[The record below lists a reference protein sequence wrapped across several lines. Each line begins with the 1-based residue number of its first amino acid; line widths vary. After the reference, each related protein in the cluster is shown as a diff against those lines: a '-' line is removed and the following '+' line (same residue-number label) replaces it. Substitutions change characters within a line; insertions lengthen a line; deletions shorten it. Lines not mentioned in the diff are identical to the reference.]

1 MISTQTSDLSYRRL
15 SGKGK
20 RLAPEAGWPVRR
32 IALLSDAATQQ
43 FVPVLRALFH
53 ENGVNVEVYEG
64 AFDGIELE
72 ALNPDSGLYRF
83 KPDVIVLALA
93 TQALRNRFFHD
104 SRGDFAEE
112 SLKRIEHLWKSLRS
126 RTSAQI
132 LQFNYVMPYERVFG
146 NFDVQAPQTLY
157 ASVGRLN
164 LALAKAASA
173 MSSVNIV
180 DVEGISSEVGRAGW
194 FDDRLW
200 NMTKAFCRLEH
211 LPLVCQSVAD
221 IVLTLMGR
229 IRKCVVLDLDNTLW
243 GGVVGDLGHLG
254 VEIGAHGDGE
264 AFFHFQSY
272 LLELKR
278 RGIILA
284 VCSKNELENAV
295 RPFEENPDMVL
306 RRNDIAVF
314 VANWDNKAD
323 NIRTI
328 RERLNIGLDS
338 MVFVDDN
345 PFERNLVR
353 ELVPEVI
360 VPEMPEDPADYVRYL
375 SSLNLF
381 ETTSFSA
388 EDARRADQY
397 KEEADRLELRASV
410 TDVSEYLRS
419 LEMKIKVAR
428 FDAENLVRIAQLTQR
443 SNQFN
448 LTTERLNEDQCR
460 ALMLDVEGWTPLY
473 ASLSDRFGDH
483 GLISVVT
490 LEHGPEALRI
500 SNWLM
505 SCRVLSRGVED
516 FVLGKVVEVAR
527 KLGVPRIN
535 AEYIPSAK
543 NGMVKDF
550 YARMGFQEVS
560 NENGRTQWV
569 LEPASFEGRSTFMTE
584 SE

>member
-1 MISTQTSDLSYRRL
+1 
-15 SGKGK
+15 
-20 RLAPEAGWPVRR
+20 
-32 IALLSDAATQQ
+32 
-43 FVPVLRALFH
+43 
-53 ENGVNVEVYEG
+53 
-64 AFDGIELE
+64 
-72 ALNPDSGLYRF
+72 
-83 KPDVIVLALA
+83 
-93 TQALRNRFFHD
+93 
-104 SRGDFAEE
+104 
-112 SLKRIEHLWKSLRS
+112 
-126 RTSAQI
+126 
-132 LQFNYVMPYERVFG
+132 MPYERVFG

-157 ASVGRLN
+157 ASVSRLN

-375 SSLNLF
+375 STLNLF

-543 NGMVKDF
+543 NGMVRDF
-550 YARMGFQEVS
+550 YARMGFEEVS

>member
-1 MISTQTSDLSYRRL
+1 MIAKETIDLSYRRL
-15 SGKGK
+15 SGKGR
-20 RLAPEAGWPVRR
+20 RLELEAGWPIQR
-32 IALLSDAATQQ
+32 IALLSDAASQQ
-43 FVPVLRALFH
+43 FGPVLRALFH
-53 ENGVNVEVYEG
+53 ENGVNVELYEG

-72 ALNPDSGLYRF
+72 ALNPESSLYRF
-83 KPDVIVLALA
+83 KPDVIVLALS
-93 TQALRNRFFHD
+93 TQALRGKYFND
-104 SRGDFAEE
+104 SRGDFADEN
-112 SLKRIEHLWKSLRS
+112 LKRIQDLWKSLRN

-146 NFDVQAPQTLY
+146 NFDVQASQTLY

-164 LALAKAASA
+164 LALAKAAA
-173 MSSVNIV
+173 EMSSVNIV
-180 DVEGISSEVGRAGW
+180 DVEMISSEVGRATW

-200 NMTKAFCRLEH
+200 NMTKAFCNLEY
-211 LPLVCQSVAD
+211 LPLVCQAVVDLVS
-221 IVLTLMGR
+221 TLMGR

-243 GGVVGDLGHLG
+243 GGVIGDLGHLG
-254 VEIGAHGDGE
+254 VDIGAHGDGE
-264 AFFHFQSY
+264 PFFHFQSY

-284 VCSKNELENAV
+284 VCSKNEMENAV
-295 RPFEENPDMVL
+295 RPFEDNPGMVL
-306 RRNDIAVF
+306 RRSDIAVF

-338 MVFVDDN
+338 MVFLDDN

-353 ELVPEVI
+353 ELLPEVI
-360 VPEMPEDPADYVRYL
+360 VPEMPEDAADYVRYV
-375 SSLNLF
+375 SSLRLF

-388 EDARRADQY
+388 EDAQRADQY
-397 KEEADRLELRASV
+397 KNEADRLELRAAI

-419 LEMKIKVAR
+419 LEMRIRVSR

-460 ALMLDVEGWTPLY
+460 VLMEDVNGWTPLY

-483 GLISVVT
+483 GLISVVV
-490 LEHGPEALRI
+490 LQHKRESLRI
-500 SNWLM
+500 SHWLM
-505 SCRVLSRGVED
+505 SCRVLSRGVEE
-516 FVLGKVVEVAR
+516 FLLAKVVDIAR
-527 KLGVPRIN
+527 ELGFGRIG

-543 NGMVKDF
+543 NGMVRDF
-550 YARMGFQEVS
+550 YARMGFEEIA
-560 NENGRTQWV
+560 NETGRTTWY
-569 LEPASFEGRSTFMTE
+569 LEPAKFVARPTFLKE
-584 SE
+584 WR

>member
-1 MISTQTSDLSYRRL
+1 
-15 SGKGK
+15 
-20 RLAPEAGWPVRR
+20 
-32 IALLSDAATQQ
+32 
-43 FVPVLRALFH
+43 
-53 ENGVNVEVYEG
+53 
-64 AFDGIELE
+64 
-72 ALNPDSGLYRF
+72 
-83 KPDVIVLALA
+83 
-93 TQALRNRFFHD
+93 
-104 SRGDFAEE
+104 
-112 SLKRIEHLWKSLRS
+112 
-126 RTSAQI
+126 
-132 LQFNYVMPYERVFG
+132 
-146 NFDVQAPQTLY
+146 
-157 ASVGRLN
+157 
-164 LALAKAASA
+164 
-173 MSSVNIV
+173 
-180 DVEGISSEVGRAGW
+180 
-194 FDDRLW
+194 
-200 NMTKAFCRLEH
+200 
-211 LPLVCQSVAD
+211 
-221 IVLTLMGR
+221 
-229 IRKCVVLDLDNTLW
+229 
-243 GGVVGDLGHLG
+243 
-254 VEIGAHGDGE
+254 
-264 AFFHFQSY
+264 
-272 LLELKR
+272 
-278 RGIILA
+278 
-284 VCSKNELENAV
+284 
-295 RPFEENPDMVL
+295 MVL

-375 SSLNLF
+375 SALNLF

-550 YARMGFQEVS
+550 YARMGFEEVS